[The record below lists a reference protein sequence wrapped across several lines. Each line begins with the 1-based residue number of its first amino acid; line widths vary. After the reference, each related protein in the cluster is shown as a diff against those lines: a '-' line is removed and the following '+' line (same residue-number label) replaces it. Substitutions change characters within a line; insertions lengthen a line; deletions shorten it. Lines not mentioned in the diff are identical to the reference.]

1 MTGWKGEKMSN
12 FVWVRDRY
20 INANHIV
27 MIRECKSSFDMN
39 SEITLD
45 IVNANGT
52 PKVILAEETPEE
64 LIEKIC
70 GSEVLR

>member
-1 MTGWKGEKMSN
+1 MTN
-12 FVWVRDRY
+12 FIWIRDRY
-20 INANHIV
+20 VNADHIV
-27 MIRECKSSFDMN
+27 QIRECRTSFEMN

-52 PKVILAEETPEE
+52 PKVILAEETPEQ

-70 GSEVLR
+70 GKEDFDD

>member
-1 MTGWKGEKMSN
+1 MTN
-12 FVWVRDRY
+12 FVWMRDKY
-20 INANHIV
+20 VNADHIV
-27 MIRECKSSFDMN
+27 SIRECKTSFDMN

-52 PKVILAEETPEE
+52 PKVILAEETPEQ

-70 GSEVLR
+70 GKEVWDE

>member
-1 MTGWKGEKMSN
+1 MTN
-12 FVWVRDRY
+12 FIRLKDRFL
-20 INANHIV
+20 NADHIV
-27 MIRECKSSFDMN
+27 YIRECKTSFDMN

-70 GSEVLR
+70 GREDYE